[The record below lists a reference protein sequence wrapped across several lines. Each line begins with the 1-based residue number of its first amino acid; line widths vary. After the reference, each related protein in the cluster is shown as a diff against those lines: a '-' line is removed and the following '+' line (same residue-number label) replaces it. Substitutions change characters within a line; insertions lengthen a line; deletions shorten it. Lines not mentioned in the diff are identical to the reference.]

1 MKDVLADIKNYPDYS
16 KYAEASNVRIMFAAN
31 VYAARKR
38 LGLSQ
43 KQLAKQAETSQKTLS
58 HIENAD
64 VNVGI
69 ELIKRLSRV
78 LKFNQKTF
86 KRIFGLLQFHF
97 HRS

>member
-1 MKDVLADIKNYPDYS
+1 MPKETTEHYYS

-86 KRIFGLLQFHF
+86 KRIFGL
-97 HRS
+97 

>member
-1 MKDVLADIKNYPDYS
+1 MKDVLADIKNYPDYP
-16 KYAEASNVRIMFAAN
+16 KYAEASDVRIMFAAN
-31 VYAARKR
+31 VYASRKR

-58 HIENAD
+58 HIENAG

-86 KRIFGLLQFHF
+86 KRIFDL
-97 HRS
+97 